1 LIGFTYDHPI
11 IRKASKVKQ
20 NYLEYFSDY
29 KLEEEIVL
37 NISKISKES
46 QIIFK
51 IVLNLH

>member
-1 LIGFTYDHPI
+1 MTTLL
-11 IRKASKVKQ
+11 
-20 NYLEYFSDY
+20 LEKPQYFSDY